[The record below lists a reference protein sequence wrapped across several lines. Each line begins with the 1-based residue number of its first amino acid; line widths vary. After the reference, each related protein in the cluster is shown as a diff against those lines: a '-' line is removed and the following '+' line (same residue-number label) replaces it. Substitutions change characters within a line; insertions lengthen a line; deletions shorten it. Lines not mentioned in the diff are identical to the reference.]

1 MRLHGKGT
9 RQRHTLF
16 LPAGK
21 LRRITI
27 RQMRKLHHLQQ
38 FYHFRFDRR
47 RIRALATRQHRQA
60 KSDIV
65 EHRHMAEQ
73 RVMLEHET
81 DFTIACV
88 QAAHVGAVKA
98 NMPAGLMLQ
107 PGDNAQQRG
116 FPGTGRPQQRDHL
129 TRRNIQ

>member
-1 MRLHGKGT
+1 MRFYSQRA
-9 RQRHTLF
+9 RQCHTLF
-16 LPAGK
+16 LAAGK
-21 LRRITI
+21 LCWITI

-38 FYHFRFDRR
+38 VCHFRFDSCG
-47 RIRALATRQHRQA
+47 IRALATRQHRQA
-60 KSDIV
+60 ESDIV

-73 RVMLEHET
+73 RVMLKHET
-81 DFTIACV
+81 DFTIARM
-88 QAAHVGAVKA
+88 QAADVGAVEA

-107 PGDNAQQRG
+107 PGDNSQQRG